1 MLINLRTTHKPK
13 TLDEAAALLARP
25 GSYPIYGGGAYLLRS
40 NALAQG
46 LDSRDVH
53 ETVDLS
59 RLLGEQSGLP
69 ASPLIDAAASLETIA
84 ASHPQFGAII
94 GASTPRTLRN
104 ALTLGDELMERRPDS
119 LLMGLLTGFA
129 ANVIRHNAPPLPIG
143 QWLEQS
149 AELCRQ
155 TLIVGVALSAYTPE
169 GQVTL
174 AKVSRTPADSPIVAA
189 LAFQTAQTA
198 SQRPFVIIVGVD
210 LKPVIYRDGLLSL
223 IGDYKGSAEYRAA
236 MAGVL
241 SAQAL
246 AQLRN

>member
-25 GSYPIYGGGAYLLRS
+25 GIYPIYGGGAYLLRS

-59 RLLGEQSGLP
+59 RLLGAQCGLP

-84 ASHPQFGAII
+84 ASHPQFGAVI

-155 TLIVGVALSAYTPE
+155 TLVVGVALSTYTPE

-189 LAFQTAQTA
+189 LAFQTAQ
-198 SQRPFVIIVGVD
+198 QPFVVIIGVD